1 MGLGRPVSGH
11 DMDDFLKALAD
22 RYEGWEIVE
31 ILRIP
36 SEEVIEA
43 FKDLVLDNEND
54 LREMINYE

>member
-1 MGLGRPVSGH
+1 
-11 DMDDFLKALAD
+11 MDDFLKALAD